1 MEKKRSLGVLVVGIL
16 IIVSN
21 LIALSLLI
29 KIDILFQLAD
39 SNFLLALEHPF
50 MTFFGA
56 GFPMLGSGVLIIRK
70 IAIGLHALL
79 LILGTMILF
88 LNNLA
93 RKLFIILEVMLLFLG
108 VVLTWF
114 AWDSIGPNFM
124 DTWIFIGGVLIP
136 AGYIFYFTRSYVKE
150 QFK

>member
-1 MEKKRSLGVLVVGIL
+1 MEKKRSLGLLVVGIL

-29 KIDILFQLAD
+29 KIDIIFQLSD
-39 SNFLLALEHPF
+39 NNFLLALPHPF
-50 MTFFGA
+50 MTTFFA
-56 GFPMLGSGVLIIRK
+56 GFPMLGSGVFILRNIT
-70 IAIGLHALL
+70 IGLHTLL

-93 RKLFIILEVMLLFLG
+93 RKLFIILEVMLLLLG

-114 AWDSIGPNFM
+114 AWDSTSPNFA
-124 DTWIFIGGVLIP
+124 DTWVFIGGVLIP
-136 AGYIFYFTRSYVKE
+136 AGYIFYFTRPHVKE